1 MSDELTC
8 GTGLAEQA
16 ALPAKLAELTASLA
30 KVLEVHQKSLVLS
43 DPDARL
49 EQEAYAKLARQHR
62 EVAARLQ
69 AAANQM
75 GEYRDLPAAKHDE
88 SAVAG
93 LVSVEAFEQFVNV
106 EQDLLTLLQDA
117 VTEGRKMLAAMR
129 G

>member
-16 ALPAKLAELTASLA
+16 ALPAKLAELSASLA

-43 DPDARL
+43 DPDATL
-49 EQEAYAKLARQHR
+49 EHEAYTKVARQHR
-62 EVAARLQ
+62 EVAAQLQ
-69 AAANQM
+69 ASASQM
-75 GEYRDLPAAKHDE
+75 AEYRDLPAAKHDE

-93 LVSVEAFEQFVNV
+93 RAAFEAFEQFVNI

-117 VTEGRKMLAAMR
+117 VTEGREMLAAMR
-129 G
+129 A